1 MIDYAAACLE
11 AGASGFFFGTQMAN
25 TDMMPRELFQEFG
38 PKYDLPVLE
47 SFGAKS
53 KISWLHICRKNPM
66 FDLLTDYPVD
76 VIHWG
81 DRIGGPSITEARQMT
96 DKTLAG
102 GLTNELLNHGTAEE
116 VLAEARASLAEAGRT
131 GFIMAPAC
139 VIRAGAPDANLA
151 AARQAIEETATI

>member
-1 MIDYAAACLE
+1 
-11 AGASGFFFGTQMAN
+11 
-25 TDMMPRELFQEFG
+25 
-38 PKYDLPVLE
+38 
-47 SFGAKS
+47 
-53 KISWLHICRKNPM
+53 
-66 FDLLTDYPVD
+66 
-76 VIHWG
+76 
-81 DRIGGPSITEARQMT
+81 MT